1 MEKSITI
8 HVYNNNNGDY
18 LHCFDG
24 SSEPVCNGEVLEFNH
39 TIKDLDIEIENAE
52 FHVEWCS
59 NEHNGMQT
67 ALVTLIP
74 NSGKVIFPNGLK
86 KDMDNTLKT
95 LLEVERRLN
104 IMGKKDELKKL
115 TDAHNIISKYL
126 NSQS

>member
-8 HVYNNNNGDY
+8 HVYDNNNGDY

-24 SSEPVCNGEVLEFNH
+24 SNEPVCNGEVLEFNY
-39 TIKDLDIEIENAE
+39 TIKNLGIEIENAE

-74 NSGKVIFPNGLK
+74 NSGKVIFPNELK
-86 KDMDNTLKT
+86 RDMDNALKT
-95 LLEVERRLN
+95 FIEVERRLHL
-104 IMGKKDELKKL
+104 MGKKDEFNKL
-115 TDAHNIISKYL
+115 VGAHNIISKYL
-126 NSQS
+126 NIQ